1 MTATASTFVTRA
13 VRAARGSASLRVTVP
28 QVIAELLGLGPG
40 DEVRWVVDPRSGAVR
55 VEGRVPAERADRP
68 AEVSAET
75 PP

>member
-1 MTATASTFVTRA
+1 MTATSSTFVTRA

-28 QVIAELLGLGPG
+28 QVIAELLDLGPG

-55 VEGRVPAERADRP
+55 IEGRVPAEGAHRP
-68 AEVSAET
+68 APAPAET